1 METYCCRLGRELLD
15 RHNIIYESENFF
27 AVPALG
33 QLGIEGYLL
42 LCSKKHHIGLGDIP
56 KIYYPELENFLDK
69 TRNVIFSVYGSGVLM
84 FEHGPRFSCHKGG
97 GCLDHAHL
105 HLVPTSVD
113 VMDFLNKIFKPQK
126 INGLDRL
133 KKIFKKQKS
142 SYLFLIDQ
150 SKKRYVIETTIPIP
164 SQYIRQII
172 ASKMGVKDWDW
183 RINPDRKTFIK
194 TIKRLKNKF

>member
-1 METYCCRLGRELLD
+1 METCCCRLGRELLD
-15 RHNIIYESENFF
+15 RHNILYESENFF
-27 AVPALG
+27 IVPALG

-42 LCSKKHHIGLGDIP
+42 LCSKKHYIGLGDIP
-56 KIYYPELENFLDK
+56 ETYYPELENFLDK
-69 TRNVIFSVYGSGVLM
+69 TTNVVSSVYGPDILV
-84 FEHGPRFSCHKGG
+84 FEHGPKLSCHKGG

-113 VMDFLNKIFKPQK
+113 VMDFLNKIFKPKK
-126 INGLDRL
+126 INSLDKL

-150 SKKRYVIETTIPIP
+150 SKKRYVIEPTIPIP

-172 ASKMGVKDWDW
+172 ASKMGVKNWDW